1 MSSTS
6 VTVMV
11 YVAEAVKSALST
23 MVACCWLEAASYT
36 LFKGKE
42 QGVERSRKDLSKLNS
57 QVPVTLPYLFQPS
70 VTDTAIVW
78 VTTFS

>member
-36 LFKGKE
+36 LFKGME
-42 QGVERSRKDLSKLNS
+42 QGVKRSQRILVD
-57 QVPVTLPYLFQPS
+57 
-70 VTDTAIVW
+70 
-78 VTTFS
+78 

>member
-36 LFKGKE
+36 LFKGK
-42 QGVERSRKDLSKLNS
+42 GAGSGKKSKDLSKLNS
-57 QVPVTLPYLFQPS
+57 QVPVTLLYLFQPS

>member
-11 YVAEAVKSALST
+11 YVAEAVKSAPST

-36 LFKGKE
+36 LFNAKE
-42 QGVERSRKDLSKLNS
+42 WKEVGRILV
-57 QVPVTLPYLFQPS
+57 F
-70 VTDTAIVW
+70 
-78 VTTFS
+78 